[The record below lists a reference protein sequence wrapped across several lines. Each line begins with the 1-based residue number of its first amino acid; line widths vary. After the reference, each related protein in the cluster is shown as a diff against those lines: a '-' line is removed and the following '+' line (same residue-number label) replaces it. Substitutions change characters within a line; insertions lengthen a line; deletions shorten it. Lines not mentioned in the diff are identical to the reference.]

1 MHILVNPQY
10 YRNKIETALIVL
22 NTDFMSEVVVSGTGA
37 RFKFMWKP
45 EDRRSGDDIYI
56 VDETAAAILTAINTA
71 YNATGVTF
79 NVYPDFDITQTP
91 VATIFNI
98 AELSR
103 AYAYWNDPTNHDYSV
118 IEINEKGSKI
128 RKYLINGWFT
138 TIPDLAET
146 GTTTTTSTTTTA

>member
-10 YRNKIETALIVL
+10 YRNKIETDPIVL
-22 NTDFMSEVVVSGTGA
+22 NTDFMSELVVSGTGA

-45 EDRRSGDDIYI
+45 ESRRGGDDIYI
-56 VDETAAAILTAINTA
+56 VDETAAAILTAMNTA

-79 NVYPDFDITQTP
+79 NVYDDFDITKTP
-91 VATIFNI
+91 VATIFNL
-98 AELSR
+98 AEISR
-103 AYAYWNDPTNHDYSV
+103 AYAWWEDPTNHNYSV
-118 IEINEKGSKI
+118 IEVNEKGSKI
-128 RKYLINGWFT
+128 RKYLVNAWFT